1 MASSS
6 GGALSAS
13 ATIDLVHEIA
23 TLLDTGLDRRT
34 CQILMALVDAGVNP
48 SALAA
53 AVLELRR
60 QAEELGL
67 ATGPSDAPSARP
79 PPGS

>member
-1 MASSS
+1 MATSSN
-6 GGALSAS
+6 ALSAS

-53 AVLELRR
+53 AVQELRS

-67 ATGPSDAPSARP
+67 AAAPSARGP
-79 PPGS
+79 KAS